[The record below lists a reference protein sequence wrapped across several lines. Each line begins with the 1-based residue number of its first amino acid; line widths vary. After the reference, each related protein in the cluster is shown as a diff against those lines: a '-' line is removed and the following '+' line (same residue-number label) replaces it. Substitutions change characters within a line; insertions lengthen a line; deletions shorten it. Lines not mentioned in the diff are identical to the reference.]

1 MVIDIVARQFLL
13 STDKYLSIPKITTQ
27 IKLYNSPQIHLPQQ
41 HEHVALSNHGLAKL
55 QKEIKSP
62 KP

>member
-1 MVIDIVARQFLL
+1 MIIDIVATEFPL

-27 IKLYNSPQIHLPQQ
+27 SKLYNSPQIHLPQQ
-41 HEHVALSNHGLAKL
+41 REHVALPNHGLAKL